1 MTEPEFTLST
11 SKIAII
17 GLGLMGGSLALG
29 LRGKCAALYGIDPHL
44 PTLETA
50 LSQQIVD
57 YASSDPSSL
66 LPEVDLVILSAPV
79 PAILTLLEQLPK
91 FTSNPCIVMDM
102 GSTKKLIVES
112 MSRLPENFDPIG
124 GHPICGK
131 EKLSLANAERTLYYA
146 APFLLTPLERTSP
159 RAISAANQIIEAIG
173 AKATTLDA
181 VEHDRILASTSHLPF
196 LISSALAL
204 ATPNDVASFIGPG
217 FKSTSRLAGTS
228 SSMMLGVLQSN
239 RENVLN
245 ALHGMQNQLTEIE
258 SALASD
264 DFSKLESIL
273 NKAMDK
279 YQELIHPS

>member
-1 MTEPEFTLST
+1 MPQPDFNLSE
-11 SKIAII
+11 SKVAII

-44 PTLETA
+44 PTLELA
-50 LSQQIVD
+50 LSQHIVD
-57 YASSDPSSL
+57 FADSNPAKL
-66 LPEVDLVILSAPV
+66 LPEVDFVILSAPV
-79 PAILTLLEQLPK
+79 PAILTLLEQLPS

-102 GSTKKLIVES
+102 GSTKRLIVES
-112 MSRLPENFDPIG
+112 MSRLPERFDPIG

-146 APFLLTPLERTSP
+146 APFLLTPLERTSA
-159 RAISAANQIIEAIG
+159 RALSAANQIIEAIS
-173 AKATTLDA
+173 AKVKILDA
-181 VEHDRILASTSHLPF
+181 IEHDRILASTSHLPF

-204 ATPNDVASFIGPG
+204 ATPQDVAVFVGPG

-245 ALHGMQNQLTEIE
+245 ALHGMQSQLAEIE
-258 SALASD
+258 TALSAE
-264 DFSKLESIL
+264 DFERLESLL
-273 NKAMDK
+273 NEAQSKH
-279 YQELIHPS
+279 QIFSQ